1 MSHKRVLGRTFIA
14 GLVVAGGFQ
23 VAQAQGLAGSDNAA
37 PAVSP
42 AAQSSGGVVNSAPA
56 APSALPQAAQPTAG
70 DGAGTTQ
77 STIDELQQQIQ
88 SHALTEMRT
97 AYNGSYGA
105 SLLFNIKDGTYYV
118 ALFQQKAFWRVIKTS
133 NEARAEAVFRDFS
146 KQAESLAA
154 SELQAARLEAQKAQ
168 TDKQIAVV
176 QDRANRLQADLQI
189 AREQQAAV
197 NNRQKATRSETASL
211 QAQRDALQA
220 QLRQLQ
226 MQVRSLQRQAD
237 AGLPGNQ

>member
-1 MSHKRVLGRTFIA
+1 MSHKRVLGRAFVA
-14 GLVVAGGFQ
+14 GLLVAGGLQ
-23 VAQAQGLAGSDNAA
+23 VVQAQGLAGSDDAA
-37 PAVSP
+37 PAATSR
-42 AAQSSGGVVNSAPA
+42 GGVVNSAPA
-56 APSALPQAAQPTAG
+56 ASSALPPASAGAPQSSAA
-70 DGAGTTQ
+70 DGATQ
-77 STIDELQQQIQ
+77 STVDELQQQIQ
-88 SHALTEMRT
+88 SHSLTEMRT

-105 SLLFNIKDGTYYV
+105 SLLFSIKDSTYYI
-118 ALFQQKAFWRVIKTS
+118 ALFQQKAFWRVIKTT

-146 KQAESLAA
+146 KQAESLSAT
-154 SELQAARLEAQKAQ
+154 ELQAARLEAQKSQ

-189 AREQQAAV
+189 AREQQVAV
-197 NNRQKATRSETASL
+197 NNRQKATRSEAASL
-211 QAQRDALQA
+211 QSQRDALQA

>member
-1 MSHKRVLGRTFIA
+1 GRTFIA
-14 GLVVAGGFQ
+14 GMVVAGGLQ

-70 DGAGTTQ
+70 DCAGTTQ

-97 AYNGSYGA
+97 AYRGSFGA
-105 SLLFNIKDGTYYV
+105 SLLFNISAGTYYV

-146 KQAESLAA
+146 KQAESLAG
-154 SELQAARLEAQKAQ
+154 S
-168 TDKQIAVV
+168 
-176 QDRANRLQADLQI
+176 
-189 AREQQAAV
+189 
-197 NNRQKATRSETASL
+197 
-211 QAQRDALQA
+211 
-220 QLRQLQ
+220 
-226 MQVRSLQRQAD
+226 
-237 AGLPGNQ
+237 

>member
-56 APSALPQAAQPTAG
+56 APSALPQAAQPAAG

-133 NEARAEAVFRDFS
+133 NE
-146 KQAESLAA
+146 
-154 SELQAARLEAQKAQ
+154 
-168 TDKQIAVV
+168 
-176 QDRANRLQADLQI
+176 
-189 AREQQAAV
+189 
-197 NNRQKATRSETASL
+197 
-211 QAQRDALQA
+211 
-220 QLRQLQ
+220 
-226 MQVRSLQRQAD
+226 
-237 AGLPGNQ
+237 